1 MRGFFAFSG
10 IEKLET
16 RGATC
21 TVRREN
27 RGRVYSLLSQNLF
40 VQKRAGEF
48 DRRSLSELHLRVE
61 VDGFA
66 V

>member
-16 RGATC
+16 RGAAY
-21 TVRREN
+21 TVRHEDRA
-27 RGRVYSLLSQNLF
+27 GVYSPLSQILF
-40 VQKRAGEF
+40 VQKEAGEF
-48 DRRSLSELHLRVE
+48 DRRSPQELHLRVE

-66 V
+66 I